1 MKTYVISYFFD
12 GNGEVKIKAN
22 SEEEAK
28 EKFFEG
34 NFRDEEEWWGENR
47 NIADIQEEIK
57 SK

>member
-12 GNGEVKIKAN
+12 GNGEVKIKAD
-22 SEEEAK
+22 SEEEAR

-34 NFRDEEEWWGENR
+34 EFKDEEEWGENW

-57 SK
+57 NK